1 MQAVTVYHYDFN
13 ELSDTAKE
21 YARNDY
27 RVNGLG
33 YEWYDFIFDEWKAD
47 LALIGID
54 VDNIYFSGFCSQ
66 GDGAC
71 FTGNY
76 SYRKAW
82 RKAVNAEFGGNP
94 DNVLITAG
102 EGLQAIQKPFF
113 YDVSAT
119 ITHTGRYNHSNSV
132 SFDINEGERNPSDFD
147 TSRFDVLED
156 DIKSIIRGL
165 MDDLYIA
172 LESEYNHL
180 ISDETIDEHLTECDL
195 MFLLSGEVA

>member
-1 MQAVTVYHYDFN
+1 MQAVTVYQYDFN

-27 RVNGLG
+27 RVNGLD
-33 YEWYDFIFDEWKAD
+33 YEWYDCIFDDWKAG
-47 LALIGID
+47 LLLIGID

-82 RKAVNAEFGGNP
+82 RKAVNAEFGGS
-94 DNVLITAG
+94 LAALLLTAG
-102 EGLQAIQKPFF
+102 DELQAIQKPFF
-113 YDVSAT
+113 YGVSAT
-119 ITHTGRYNHSNSV
+119 ITHGYRYNHSNSV
-132 SFDINEGERNPSDFD
+132 TFNVNFEDHNGGYWSDVSD
-147 TSRFDVLED
+147 CED
-156 DIKSIIRGL
+156 DIKSVIRGL

-172 LESEYNHL
+172 LGSEYDHL
-180 ISDETIDEHLTECDL
+180 TSDETIDEHLTERDL

>member
-1 MQAVTVYHYDFN
+1 MQAVTVYQYEFS

-27 RVNGLG
+27 RMHGLNH
-33 YEWYDFIFDEWKAD
+33 EWYDFIFDEWKAD

-82 RKAVNAEFGGNP
+82 RKAVNAELGGNT
-94 DNVLITAG
+94 DDVLITAG

-119 ITHTGRYNHSNSV
+119 ITHTGRFNHSNSV
-132 SFDINEGERNPSDFD
+132 SFDINDGERNPSDFD
-147 TSRFDVLED
+147 NLRFNVLED
-156 DIKSIIRGL
+156 DIESVIRGL
-165 MDDLYIA
+165 MDDLYNA
-172 LESEYNHL
+172 LETEYEFL
-180 ISDETIDEHLTECDL
+180 TSDETIDEYLTEYDL
-195 MFLLSGEVA
+195 MFLVSGEVA